1 MTNNTIHF
9 GAAETVIYSDHAY
22 IVQSVQNIYLPWPYC
37 QPKTYILYV
46 ICIWLYSFEN
56 CDEEC
61 HTSLISKFRVMEQDD
76 LNQIMILLEATVSGH
91 AYTQIHNW
99 AKSNLEL
106 YQIRTNVVKEQTI
119 TMP

>member
-1 MTNNTIHF
+1 MANKTIHF
-9 GAAETVIYSDHAY
+9 GAAETVMYSDHAY
-22 IVQSVQNIYLPWPYC
+22 IVQSLQNIYLLVKTQLYF

-56 CDEEC
+56 CDA
-61 HTSLISKFRVMEQDD
+61 SLRSKFIIMEQDD
-76 LNQIMILLEATVSGH
+76 LNQIMILLQATVSGH

>member
-1 MTNNTIHF
+1 
-9 GAAETVIYSDHAY
+9 
-22 IVQSVQNIYLPWPYC
+22 
-37 QPKTYILYV
+37 
-46 ICIWLYSFEN
+46 
-56 CDEEC
+56 
-61 HTSLISKFRVMEQDD
+61 MEQDD
-76 LNQIMILLEATVSGH
+76 LNQIMILLQATVSGH